1 VTADGAGRPDDA
13 LPDGALDAVPGEALR
28 EDGPPDGTP
37 PEGTLGGTVLS
48 GTGGVWR
55 VLGDDGQVRETS
67 LRGRLKKSDEGRRAD
82 GSLRRDTVAAESRRG
97 KLAVGDRVR
106 LEADERGQGA
116 WAIGEILPR
125 RSKLARRSPGGGYG
139 ERIVVAN
146 VDQVVVVFAAARPEP
161 HPRMLDRFL
170 VVAEANGVGA
180 RVVVNKVELA
190 GGGDAAAGEALV
202 RERFA
207 DYPHA
212 GYPLHAT
219 SVSAG
224 HGLDA
229 LRSALAG
236 RTSALTGPSGV
247 GKSSLMNALY
257 PGLDLRVGAISDSVN
272 KGRHTTVGA
281 LLHPLPSAGGGA
293 AGFVVDTPGLREIGL
308 WGVPADELDRYY
320 PEIRPLADECRF
332 ADCAHGAEPGCAVRG
347 AVEEG
352 RVSRARYESYR
363 KLREEIEEGTPPEWA

>member
-1 VTADGAGRPDDA
+1 MTNAGPE
-13 LPDGALDAVPGEALR
+13 PEIGPDAVESAGLASAGLA
-28 EDGPPDGTP
+28 GTGL
-37 PEGTLGGTVLS
+37 EGTVLG

-55 VLGDDGQVRETS
+55 ILADDGRPLEAS

-82 GSLRRDTVAAESRRG
+82 GSLRRDTAAAAERRG

-106 LEADERGQGA
+106 LEAGERGVGA
-116 WAIGEILPR
+116 WAIAEILPR
-125 RSKLARRSPGGGYG
+125 RSKLARRSPGGAYG

-170 VVAEANGVGA
+170 VVAEANGVSA
-180 RVVVNKVELA
+180 RVVVNKAELA
-190 GGGDAAAGEALV
+190 GGGDAAAGEAMV
-202 RERFA
+202 RARFA
-207 DYPHA
+207 DYPAA
-212 GYPLHAT
+212 GYPLHVT
-219 SVSAG
+219 SVAAH

-257 PGLDLRVGAISDSVN
+257 PGLDLRVGAISESVN

-281 LLHPLPSAGGGA
+281 LLHPLPAADGGA
-293 AGFVVDTPGLREIGL
+293 SRLGGFVADTPGLREVGL
-308 WGVPADELDRYY
+308 WGVPADELDQCY
-320 PEIRPLADECRF
+320 PELRVHLDTCRF
-332 ADCAHGAEPGCAVRG
+332 ADCAHGAEPGCAVRT
-347 AVEEG
+347 AVEAG
-352 RVSRARYESYR
+352 TVSRARYESYR
-363 KLREEIEEGTPPEWA
+363 KLREEIAAGTPPEWA